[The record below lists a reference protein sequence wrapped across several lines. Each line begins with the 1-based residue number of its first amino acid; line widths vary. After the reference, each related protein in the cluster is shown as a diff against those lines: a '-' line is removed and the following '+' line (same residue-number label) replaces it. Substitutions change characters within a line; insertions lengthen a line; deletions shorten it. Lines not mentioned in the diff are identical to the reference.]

1 MRMYPMEISM
11 MKKSA
16 VGLLAALVLTL
27 TGCGQK
33 GALYI
38 PTETSPII
46 HEDGT
51 VSPNPN
57 DY

>member
-1 MRMYPMEISM
+1 MEISM

>member
-1 MRMYPMEISM
+1 
-11 MKKSA
+11 MKKTA
-16 VGLLAALVLTL
+16 FWLLGALVLSL
-27 TGCGQK
+27 TACGQK

-38 PTETSPII
+38 PTDTTPIVND
-46 HEDGT
+46 DGS